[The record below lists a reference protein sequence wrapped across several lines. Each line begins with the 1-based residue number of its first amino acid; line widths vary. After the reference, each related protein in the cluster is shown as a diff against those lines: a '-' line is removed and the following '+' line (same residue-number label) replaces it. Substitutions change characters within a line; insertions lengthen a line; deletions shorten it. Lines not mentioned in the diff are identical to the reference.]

1 MKQKLGNWLRQ
12 AFAGRYGVDQLSL
25 AILVLDLI
33 LCLVGTFTRNG
44 WLNLLAYIP
53 MVLVLYRM
61 LSKNTYRRYQENR
74 RFLQL
79 VDRIKDRKN
88 RYFKC
93 PKCKQLVRVP
103 RGKGK
108 ISITCPRCKEKFVKK
123 TSPTAG
129 PTCGLPFRQKN
140 QNFFRF
146 SLDFL
151 PICGII

>member
-103 RGKGK
+103 RGKGE

-123 TSPTAG
+123 T
-129 PTCGLPFRQKN
+129 
-140 QNFFRF
+140 
-146 SLDFL
+146 
-151 PICGII
+151 

>member
-61 LSKNTYRRYQENR
+61 LSKNARGSR
-74 RFLQL
+74 LQ
-79 VDRIKDRKN
+79 K
-88 RYFKC
+88 
-93 PKCKQLVRVP
+93 
-103 RGKGK
+103 
-108 ISITCPRCKEKFVKK
+108 
-123 TSPTAG
+123 
-129 PTCGLPFRQKN
+129 
-140 QNFFRF
+140 
-146 SLDFL
+146 
-151 PICGII
+151 